1 MRISRIVRAAVWLVT
16 AATFAGCIVIEE
28 KQVEV
33 AALDEFLPLADGGEF
48 TYCADPVDGEKDC
61 LRVLVSHTELKGA
74 DWIRLHPLEAKTDSP
89 EEDLLILF
97 FRAEGVGDLA
107 FMRIEDQEPLLLL
120 TRAETTPTG
129 VRLVI
134 PNCSTEAGNA
144 LGAAAAAAGAEAD
157 ENGCLYADQA
167 SLFAAAAAL
176 APGREFPLFG
186 VATIEP

>member
-1 MRISRIVRAAVWLVT
+1 MRNSRIARVAAWFVT
-16 AATFAGCIVIEE
+16 AAAFAGCMVIEE
-28 KQVEV
+28 KQVDV
-33 AALDEFLPLADGGEF
+33 APLDEFLPLADGGEF
-48 TYCADPVDGEKDC
+48 TYCADPVDGERDC
-61 LRVLVSHTELKGA
+61 LRVAVSHAERNGA
-74 DWIRLHPLEAKTDSP
+74 EWIRLHPLEAATDSP

-97 FRAEGVGDLA
+97 FHAAGIGDLA

-120 TRAETTPTG
+120 SRAETTPTG

-134 PNCSTEAGNA
+134 PNCSTEPGNA

-167 SLFAAAAAL
+167 SLVAAAAAL

>member
-1 MRISRIVRAAVWLVT
+1 MRMSRILQVATGLALAALVS
-16 AATFAGCIVIEE
+16 GCIVIEE
-28 KQVEV
+28 RLVDV
-33 AALDEFLPLADGGEF
+33 APLDEFLPLADGGEF

-61 LRVLVSHTELKGA
+61 LRVAVSHAERNGA
-74 DWIRLHPLEAKTDSP
+74 KWVRLHPLEAETNSP
-89 EEDLLILF
+89 DEDLLILF
-97 FRAEGVGDLA
+97 FHAAEIGDLA

-134 PNCSTEAGNA
+134 PNCSTEPGNA
-144 LGAAAAAAGAEAD
+144 LGVAAAAAGAEAD